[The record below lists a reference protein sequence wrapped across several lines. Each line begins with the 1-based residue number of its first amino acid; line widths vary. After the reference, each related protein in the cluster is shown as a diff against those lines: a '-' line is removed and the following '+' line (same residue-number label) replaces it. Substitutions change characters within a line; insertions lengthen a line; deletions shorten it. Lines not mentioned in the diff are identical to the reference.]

1 MSLTD
6 THCHLDDEKF
16 DSDRDAAIERA
27 LEAGVTQIVAVGTGD
42 GPPDLESGI
51 RLADA
56 HRNVYATVGV
66 HPHDASKADD
76 GSLRRLEELLK
87 HEKVIAIG
95 EIGLDYHY
103 DFSPRDRQRA
113 VFVEQMR
120 IARDARK
127 PIVIHTRE
135 AWDDTLALLAEHWA
149 PSRLGGI
156 MHCFTGG
163 TAQAAQCLQLG
174 FHLSFAGILTFPK
187 AVEIREAAAM
197 CPMERLLVET
207 DAPYLAPIPH
217 RGKRNEPA
225 FVVHTAQVLA
235 GLRGLTFEEVARL
248 TTHNFSR
255 LCLPENRDNG
265 YTETIPWDSAS

>member
-163 TAQAAQCLQLG
+163 TAQAAQCIQLG

-255 LCLPENRDNG
+255 LCLPENRDSG